1 MIQIHIHL
9 FDLFFEN
16 QHYAE
21 AFQEYLNSADLAYL
35 NRDPL
40 HQILA
45 LLKGNLILKVLN
57 DRFALDE
64 NENKI
69 QYILSNPG
77 TIRDFKVIRDMLKKI
92 NI

>member
-1 MIQIHIHL
+1 M
-9 FDLFFEN
+9 
-16 QHYAE
+16 
-21 AFQEYLNSADLAYL
+21 
-35 NRDPL
+35 
-40 HQILA
+40 
-45 LLKGNLILKVLN
+45 LN

>member
-1 MIQIHIHL
+1 MAKDLKFYALMIQIHIHL

-40 HQILA
+40 H
-45 LLKGNLILKVLN
+45 
-57 DRFALDE
+57 
-64 NENKI
+64 
-69 QYILSNPG
+69 
-77 TIRDFKVIRDMLKKI
+77 
-92 NI
+92 